1 MQKKQFSVVL
11 ELLKKPKNRTGTTEK
26 SLHLPDY
33 FTLCNSYHPNNLNM
47 KKFLLILSVPL
58 LMAARLAAQV
68 VDSTDLNLNDVP
80 TVILMD
86 SDFEESSTSVND
98 ASTLLNSSRDVF
110 NSIAAYNFGSL
121 RYRVRGNDSKYSDVM
136 INGIL
141 MNDPETGRPV
151 FSNWGGLN
159 DAFRNSVLVEG
170 LGKTDAGFGNLGGL
184 TAYSTRASQY
194 RKQISLSYAFSNRS
208 YNHRAM
214 ASIGTGEM
222 GKGWYLMA
230 HASGRYAGKGYTEGT
245 FYQAYSYFLSVEKR
259 INDKHSIDLTVF
271 GAPSQRGGSA
281 PVVQEAYDLVGSNYY
296 NPNWGYQTVDANG
309 KQIIRNSRVS
319 NYHQPFTQ
327 LTWYWTPNRRTE
339 FNTSFFY
346 FGGPGG
352 QTSLEW
358 GEAPDPRPDY
368 YKNLPS
374 YYLSHAHSTA
384 ELEAQLEAW
393 RNRDPKVTQIDWD
406 GLYNA
411 NRNHLFTVQNANG
424 IAGNAI
430 TGNASKYILAER
442 HYDKMQTGNATYFKH
457 EFKPNL
463 IMTGG
468 FSVSASRTHYYE
480 KVNDLLGGDY
490 YFDINKYAENLESDE
505 CQTNLLT
512 PNHVAKVGDIIGYN
526 YYANR
531 NYGRIWDQINWLVGN
546 FDLYLGFQAEFTQI
560 WREGLWKSGSFADNS
575 YGKDQMHN
583 FFDPSV
589 KAGVTYAIN
598 GRNHIVANMAY
609 ILQAPQFR
617 DIYVS
622 PRTRHTVVEGGLK
635 SERINAFDLSYLYR
649 SPIFKFRMT
658 GYYYTY
664 QNLIW
669 NRSFYCENVF
679 QNTQTS
685 ANSYTSE
692 FVNFIMTD
700 INQKSLGVE
709 MGAEYNVSPTVTLQA
724 VAANGIHVYRNNP
737 IFSVYDDN
745 NATAYIQ
752 NSVAYL
758 KDYHVSSGPETVA
771 SLGVKY
777 NSPKY
782 WWVSLNANYMANMY
796 FDVNPYNHTE
806 EGMLHYAQGDIRI
819 EDVLRQTPMKDAFT
833 LDFYGGFSKRYKG
846 YYFLVNVSVNN
857 LLNNK
862 NTILY
867 GYEQLRFNANNPD
880 MFPDKYS
887 YMYGL
892 NYFISL
898 TVRK

>member
-1 MQKKQFSVVL
+1 
-11 ELLKKPKNRTGTTEK
+11 
-26 SLHLPDY
+26 
-33 FTLCNSYHPNNLNM
+33 M
-47 KKFLLILSVPL
+47 KKFLFLTVAVL
-58 LMAARLAAQV
+58 LVGRMTAQII
-68 VDSTDLNLNDVP
+68 DTTDLNQQDVP
-80 TVILMD
+80 TVILLD
-86 SDFEESSTSVND
+86 SDFDDNSTSVND

-170 LGKTDAGFGNLGGL
+170 LGKTGAGFGNLGGL
-184 TAYSTRASQY
+184 TAYSTRASEY

-214 ASIGTGEM
+214 ASIGTGEI

-230 HASGRYAGKGYTEGT
+230 AASGRYSGIHSNGNYDSNWKNNLYSTVTGYTEGS
-245 FYQAYSYFLSVEKR
+245 FYQAYSYFLSVEKKF
-259 INDKHSIDLTVF
+259 NDKHSLDLTVF

-281 PVVQEAYDLVGSNYY
+281 PVVQEAFDLVGSNYY
-296 NPNWGYQTVDANG
+296 NPNWGYQTIDENG
-309 KQIIRNSRVS
+309 TQVVRNSRVS
-319 NYHQPFTQ
+319 TYHQPFAS
-327 LTWYWTPNRRTE
+327 LTWYWTPNKK
-339 FNTSFFY
+339 TSFQTTAYY
-346 FGGPGG
+346 FAGKAG

-374 YYLSHAHSTA
+374 YYMTNAHSTA
-384 ELEAQLEAW
+384 EIEAQFEAW

-406 GLYNA
+406 GLYTA
-411 NRNHLFTVQNANG
+411 NRNHLFTVENANG
-424 IAGNAI
+424 QEGNTI

-442 HYDKMQTGNATYFKH
+442 HYDKLQMGNATYFKH

-468 FSVSASRTHYYE
+468 FNVSSSRTHYYE
-480 KVNDLLGGDY
+480 SVNDLLGGDY
-490 YFDINKYAENLESDE
+490 YFDINKYAENLENGAEE
-505 CQTNLLT
+505 CQTDLNN
-512 PNHVAKVGDIIGYN
+512 PNHVAKVGDIISYN
-526 YYANR
+526 YYAHR
-531 NYGRIWDQINWLVGN
+531 NYGRIWDQLDWLIGN
-546 FDLYLGFQAEFTQI
+546 FDLYLGAQLSFTQI
-560 WREGLWKSGSFADNS
+560 WREGLWKSGSFVDNS
-575 YGKDQMHN
+575 LGNDQMHN
-583 FFDPSV
+583 FLDPSV

-598 GRNHIVANMAY
+598 GRNHIVLNMAY
-609 ILQAPQFR
+609 MMQAPQFR

-622 PRTRHTVVEGGLK
+622 PRTRNTVVEGDLK
-635 SERINAFDLSYLYR
+635 SERINAIDLSYLYR
-649 SPIFKFRMT
+649 SPNFKFRLT

-664 QNLIW
+664 RNLIW
-669 NRSFYCENVF
+669 NRSFYCENVY
-679 QNTQTS
+679 QNTTTS

-692 FVNFIMTD
+692 FINFIMTN

-709 MGAEYNVSPTVTLQA
+709 MGAEWNVTPTITLQA
-724 VAANGIHVYRNNP
+724 AAANGIHVYNNNP
-737 IFSVYDDN
+737 FFSVYDDN

-771 SLGVKY
+771 SLGIKY

-782 WWVSLNANYMANMY
+782 WWVSLNGNYLANMY

-819 EDVLRQTPMKDAFT
+819 EDVLTQTPMKPAFT

-846 YYFLVNVSVNN
+846 YYFLFNLSINN

-880 MFPDKYS
+880 MFPEKYS

>member
-1 MQKKQFSVVL
+1 MVS
-11 ELLKKPKNRTGTTEK
+11 
-26 SLHLPDY
+26 
-33 FTLCNSYHPNNLNM
+33 
-47 KKFLLILSVPL
+47 
-58 LMAARLAAQV
+58 RLAAQV
-68 VDSTDLNLNDVP
+68 IDSTDLNQNDLP

-110 NSIAAYNFGSL
+110 NSLAAYNFGSL

-159 DAFRNSVLVEG
+159 DAFRNSILVEG

-222 GKGWYLMA
+222 GNGWYLMA
-230 HASGRYAGKGYTEGT
+230 AASGRYAGKGYTEGT
-245 FYQAYSYFLSVEKR
+245 FYQAYSYFLSVEKK

-281 PVVQEAYDLVGSNYY
+281 PVVQEVYDLVGSNYY
-296 NPNWGYQTVDANG
+296 NPNWGYQTVDASG
-309 KQIIRNSRVS
+309 KQVIRNSRTS
-319 NYHQPFTQ
+319 TYHQPFAQ
-327 LTWYWTPNRRTE
+327 LTWYWTPNKNTE
-339 FNTSFFY
+339 FNTSFFF

-358 GEAPDPRPDY
+358 GEAADPRPDY

-374 YYLSHAHSTA
+374 YYMTNAHSTA
-384 ELEAQLEAW
+384 EIEAQIEAW

-406 GLYNA
+406 ALYNA
-411 NRNHLFTVQNANG
+411 NRNHLFTVYNANG
-424 IAGNAI
+424 QEGNTI

-480 KVNDLLGGDY
+480 KVDDLLGGDY
-490 YFDINKYAENLESDE
+490 YFDINKYAESLESDE
-505 CQTNLLT
+505 CQTNLFN

-531 NYGRIWDQINWLVGN
+531 NYGRIWDQIDWLVGN
-546 FDLYLGFQAEFTQI
+546 FDLYLGIQAEFTQI
-560 WREGLWKSGSFADNS
+560 WREGLWKSGSFAENS
-575 YGKDQMHN
+575 YGKDEMHN

-609 ILQAPQFR
+609 MFQAPQFR

-622 PRTRHTVVEGGLK
+622 PRTRQTVVGSNPK

-649 SPIFKFRMT
+649 SPEFKLRLT

-679 QNTQTS
+679 QNTTTS

-692 FVNFIMTD
+692 FINFIMTD

-709 MGAEYNVSPTVTLQA
+709 MGAEWNVTPTVTLQA
-724 VAANGIHVYRNNP
+724 AAANGIHTYRNNP

-745 NATAYIQ
+745 NTMAYIE
-752 NSVAYL
+752 NSIAYL
-758 KDYHVSSGPETVA
+758 KDYHVSTGPETVA
-771 SLGVKY
+771 SLGIKY

-782 WWVSLNANYMANMY
+782 WWVSLNANYLANMY

-819 EDVLRQTPMKDAFT
+819 EDVLTQTPMKPAFT

-887 YMYGL
+887 YMYGI
-892 NYFISL
+892 NYYISL

>member
-1 MQKKQFSVVL
+1 
-11 ELLKKPKNRTGTTEK
+11 
-26 SLHLPDY
+26 
-33 FTLCNSYHPNNLNM
+33 M
-47 KKFLLILSVPL
+47 KKFLLLLAVPV
-58 LMAARLAAQV
+58 LMVSRLAAQV
-68 VDSTDLNLNDVP
+68 IDSTDLNQNDVP
-80 TVILMD
+80 TVILLD
-86 SDFEESSTSVND
+86 SDFDESSTSVND

-110 NSIAAYNFGSL
+110 NSIAAYNLGSL
-121 RYRVRGNDSKYSDVM
+121 RYRVRGNDSKYNEVM
-136 INGIL
+136 INGIS

-170 LGKTDAGFGNLGGL
+170 FGKTGAGFGNLGGL
-184 TAYSTRASQY
+184 TAYSTRASEY
-194 RKQISLSYAFSNRS
+194 RKQVSVSYAFSNRS

-214 ASIGTGEM
+214 ASIGTGEI

-230 HASGRYAGKGYTEGT
+230 AASGRYAGKGYTEGT
-245 FYQAYSYFLSVEKR
+245 FYQAYSYFLSVEKK
-259 INDKHSIDLTVF
+259 INDKHSLDLTVF

-281 PVVQEAYDLVGSNYY
+281 PVVQEAYDLVGSNFY

-309 KQIIRNSRVS
+309 KQVIRNSRVS
-319 NYHQPFTQ
+319 TYHQPFAN
-327 LTWYWTPNRRTE
+327 LTWNWTPNKKTN
-339 FNTSFFY
+339 FVTSVYY
-346 FGGPGG
+346 FAGRGG

-368 YKNLPS
+368 YRNLPS
-374 YYLSHAHSTA
+374 YYMTNAHSTA
-384 ELEAQLEAW
+384 EIEAQFAAW
-393 RNRDPKVTQIDWD
+393 RDRDPKVTQIDWD

-424 IAGNAI
+424 TEGNTI

-442 HYDKMQTGNATYFKH
+442 RYDKHQTGGATYFKH
-457 EFKPNL
+457 EFQPNL

-468 FSVSASRTHYYE
+468 LALSVSRTHYYE
-480 KVNDLLGGDY
+480 CVDDLLGGDY
-490 YFDINKYAENLESDE
+490 YYDINKYAENLESDE
-505 CQTNLLT
+505 CQTNMLN

-531 NYGRIWDQINWLVGN
+531 NYGRVWDQIDWLVGN
-546 FDLYLGFQAEFTQI
+546 FDIYLGLQAEFTQI
-560 WREGLWKSGSFADNS
+560 WREGLWQSGAFADNS
-575 YGKDQMHN
+575 YGKDEMHN
-583 FFDPSV
+583 FFDPSI

-598 GRNHIVANMAY
+598 GRNHIVANMSY
-609 ILQAPQFR
+609 MFQAPQFR

-622 PRTRHTVVEGGLK
+622 PRTRSTVVEGDLK

-649 SPIFKFRMT
+649 SPEFKMRLT

-679 QNTQTS
+679 QNTTTS

-709 MGAEYNVSPTVTLQA
+709 FGAEYNVSSTVTLQA
-724 VAANGIHVYRNNP
+724 AAANGIHVYRNNP

-745 NATAYIQ
+745 NAHAYIQ

-771 SLGVKY
+771 SLGIKY

-782 WWVSLNANYMANMY
+782 WWVSLNANYLANMY

-819 EDVLRQTPMKDAFT
+819 EDVLTQTPMKPAFT

-862 NTILY
+862 STILY

-887 YMYGL
+887 YMYGI

>member
-1 MQKKQFSVVL
+1 MMVS
-11 ELLKKPKNRTGTTEK
+11 
-26 SLHLPDY
+26 
-33 FTLCNSYHPNNLNM
+33 
-47 KKFLLILSVPL
+47 
-58 LMAARLAAQV
+58 RLAAQV
-68 VDSTDLNLNDVP
+68 IDSTDLNQNDLP

-121 RYRVRGNDSKYSDVM
+121 RYRVRGNDSKYSEVM
-136 INGIL
+136 INGIS

-170 LGKTDAGFGNLGGL
+170 LGKTDAGFGGLGGL

-194 RKQISLSYAFSNRS
+194 RKQISLSYALSNRS

-222 GKGWYLMA
+222 GKGWYMMA
-230 HASGRYAGKGYTEGT
+230 AASGRYAGKGYTEGT
-245 FYQAYSYFLSVEKR
+245 FYQAYSYFLSLEKK
-259 INDKHSIDLTVF
+259 INDKHSLDLTVF

-281 PVVQEAYDLVGSNYY
+281 PVVQEAYDLVGSNFY
-296 NPNWGYQTVDANG
+296 NPNWGYQTIDANG
-309 KQIIRNSRVS
+309 TQVMRNSRVS
-319 NYHQPFTQ
+319 TYHQPFAN
-327 LTWYWTPNRRTE
+327 LTWYWTPNKKTN
-339 FNTSFFY
+339 FQTSVYY
-346 FGGPGG
+346 FAGPGG
-352 QTSLEW
+352 QTCLEW

-374 YYLSHAHSTA
+374 YYMTNAHSTA
-384 ELEAQLEAW
+384 EIEAQFEAW
-393 RNRDPKVTQIDWD
+393 QNRDPKVTQIDWD

-424 IAGNAI
+424 QEGNTI
-430 TGNASKYILAER
+430 TGKFSKYILAER
-442 HYDKMQTGNATYFKH
+442 HYDKHQMGSATYFKH
-457 EFKPNL
+457 EFQPNL

-468 FSVSASRTHYYE
+468 LALNASRTHYYE
-480 KVNDLLGGDY
+480 RVNDLLGGDY
-490 YFDINKYAENLESDE
+490 YYDINKYAENLETDE
-505 CQTNLLT
+505 CQTNLLN
-512 PNHVAKVGDIIGYN
+512 PNHVAKVGDIISYN

-531 NYGRIWDQINWLVGN
+531 NYGRIWDQIDWLVGN
-546 FDLYLGFQAEFTQI
+546 FDLYLGLQAEFTQI
-560 WREGLWKSGSFADNS
+560 WREGLWKSGAFADNS

-598 GRNHIVANMAY
+598 GRNHIVANMGY
-609 ILQAPQFR
+609 MLQAPQFR

-622 PRTRHTVVEGGLK
+622 PRTRHTVVEGDLK

-649 SPIFKFRMT
+649 SPEFKIRLT

-679 QNTQTS
+679 QNTSTS

-692 FVNFIMTD
+692 FINFIMTD
-700 INQKSLGVE
+700 INQRSVGAE

-745 NATAYIQ
+745 NAHAYIL

-771 SLGVKY
+771 SLGIKY

-862 NTILY
+862 STILY

>member
-1 MQKKQFSVVL
+1 M
-11 ELLKKPKNRTGTTEK
+11 LLVGRMTAQTIDTT
-26 SLHLPDY
+26 
-33 FTLCNSYHPNNLNM
+33 NLD
-47 KKFLLILSVPL
+47 
-58 LMAARLAAQV
+58 QH
-68 VDSTDLNLNDVP
+68 DVP

-86 SDFEESSTSVND
+86 SDFDESSTSVND

-121 RYRVRGNDSKYSDVM
+121 RYRVRGNDSKYSEVM
-136 INGIL
+136 INGIS

-170 LGKTDAGFGNLGGL
+170 LGRTGAGFGGLGGL

-194 RKQISLSYAFSNRS
+194 RKQISLSYALSNRS

-214 ASIGTGEM
+214 ASIGTGEI

-230 HASGRYAGKGYTEGT
+230 AASGRYAGEGYTEGT
-245 FYQAYSYFLSVEKR
+245 YYQAYSYFLSVEKK
-259 INDKHSIDLTVF
+259 INDKHSIDFTIF
-271 GAPSQRGGSA
+271 GAPSQRGGSS
-281 PVVQEAYDLVGSNYY
+281 PVVQETYDLVGSNFY
-296 NPNWGYQTVDANG
+296 NPNWGYQTIDENG
-309 KQIIRNSRVS
+309 TQVVRNSRVS
-319 NYHQPFTQ
+319 NYHQPFANFA
-327 LTWYWTPNRRTE
+327 WYWTPNKKTTFE
-339 FNTSFFY
+339 TSAYY
-346 FGGPGG
+346 FAGKAS
-352 QTSLEW
+352 QTSLDW
-358 GEAPDPRPDY
+358 GEAKDPRPDY

-374 YYLSHAHSTA
+374 YYMTNAHSTA
-384 ELEAQLEAW
+384 EYEAQLNAW
-393 RNRDPKVTQIDWD
+393 LNHDSKVCQIDWD
-406 GLYNA
+406 ALYNA

-424 IAGNAI
+424 MEGNTI
-430 TGNASKYILAER
+430 TGAASKYILAER
-442 HYDKMQTGNATYFKH
+442 HYDKMQMGDASYFKH
-457 EFKPNL
+457 EFQPNL

-468 FSVSASRTHYYE
+468 FALNISQTHYYE
-480 KVNDLLGGDY
+480 SVNDLLGGDFY
-490 YFDINKYAENLESDE
+490 YDINKYAENLENDE
-505 CQTNLLT
+505 CQTDLNN
-512 PNHVAKVGDIIGYN
+512 PNHVAKVGDIISYN

-531 NYGRIWDQINWLVGN
+531 NYGRVWDQIDWIVNN
-546 FDLYLGFQAEFTQI
+546 FDLYLGLQAEFTQI
-560 WREGLWKSGSFADNS
+560 WREGLWKSGTFADNS
-575 YGKDQMHN
+575 YGKDEKHN

-598 GRNHIVANMAY
+598 GRNHLVANMAY
-609 ILQAPQFR
+609 MFQAPQFR

-622 PRTRHTVVEGGLK
+622 PRTRNTIVEGDLK

-649 SPIFKFRMT
+649 SPIFKFRLT

-679 QNTQTS
+679 LNTTTS
-685 ANSYTSE
+685 ANSYTSQ

-709 MGAEYNVSPTVTLQA
+709 LGAEYKVTPTITLQA
-724 VAANGIHVYRNNP
+724 AAANGIHVYDNNP

-771 SLGVKY
+771 SLGIKY
-777 NSPKY
+777 NDPKN
-782 WWVSLNANYMANMY
+782 WWVSLNGNYLANMY

-819 EDVLRQTPMKDAFT
+819 EDVLRQTPMESAFT
-833 LDFYGGFSKRYKG
+833 LDFYGGFSRRYKG
-846 YYFLVNVSVNN
+846 YYFLVNVSINN

-862 NTILY
+862 STILY

-887 YMYGL
+887 YMYGI

>member
-1 MQKKQFSVVL
+1 
-11 ELLKKPKNRTGTTEK
+11 
-26 SLHLPDY
+26 
-33 FTLCNSYHPNNLNM
+33 M
-47 KKFLLILSVPL
+47 KKFLFLIVVPL
-58 LMAARLAAQV
+58 LMVSRLAAQV
-68 VDSTDLNLNDVP
+68 IDSTDMNPNDLP

-214 ASIGTGEM
+214 ASIGTGEI

-245 FYQAYSYFLSVEKR
+245 FYQAYSYFLSVEKK

-281 PVVQEAYDLVGSNYY
+281 PVVQEVYDLVGSNFY
-296 NPNWGYQTVDANG
+296 NPNWGYQTVDASG
-309 KQIIRNSRVS
+309 KQVIRNSRTS
-319 NYHQPFTQ
+319 SYHQPFAQ
-327 LTWYWTPNRRTE
+327 LSWCWTPNKRTE

-358 GEAPDPRPDY
+358 GEAADPRPDY

-374 YYLSHAHSTA
+374 YYMTNAHSTA
-384 ELEAQLEAW
+384 EIEAQIEAW

-406 GLYNA
+406 ALYNA
-411 NRNHLFTVQNANG
+411 NRNHLFTVYNANG
-424 IAGNAI
+424 QEGNTI

-490 YFDINKYAENLESDE
+490 YFDINKYAESLESDE
-505 CQTNLLT
+505 CQTNLFN

-531 NYGRIWDQINWLVGN
+531 NYGRIWDQIDWLVGN
-546 FDLYLGFQAEFTQI
+546 FDLYLGLQAEFTQI
-560 WREGLWKSGSFADNS
+560 WREGLWKSGSFAENS

-583 FFDPSV
+583 FFDPSA

-598 GRNHIVANMAY
+598 GRNHIVANMAF
-609 ILQAPQFR
+609 ITQAPQFR

-622 PRTRHTVVEGGLK
+622 PRTRQTVVEGDLK
-635 SERINAFDLSYLYR
+635 SERIFAADVSYLFR
-649 SPIFKFRMT
+649 SPEFKFRLT
-658 GYYYTY
+658 GYHYLYT
-664 QNLIW
+664 NLIW

-679 QNTQTS
+679 QNTTTS

-692 FVNFIMTD
+692 FINFIMTD

-709 MGAEYNVSPTVTLQA
+709 MGAEWNVTPTVTLQA
-724 VAANGIHVYRNNP
+724 AAANGIHTYRNNP
-737 IFSVYDDN
+737 IFSVFDDN

-819 EDVLRQTPMKDAFT
+819 EDVLKQTPMKDAFT

>member
-1 MQKKQFSVVL
+1 
-11 ELLKKPKNRTGTTEK
+11 
-26 SLHLPDY
+26 
-33 FTLCNSYHPNNLNM
+33 M
-47 KKFLLILSVPL
+47 KRFLLLLTVPL
-58 LMAARLAAQV
+58 LMVSRLAAQV
-68 VDSTDLNLNDVP
+68 IDSTDLNQNDLP

-110 NSIAAYNFGSL
+110 NSLAAYNFGSL

-159 DAFRNSVLVEG
+159 DAFRNSILVEG

-222 GKGWYLMA
+222 GNGWYLMA
-230 HASGRYAGKGYTEGT
+230 AASGRYAGKGYTEGT
-245 FYQAYSYFLSVEKR
+245 FYQAYSYFLSVEKK

-281 PVVQEAYDLVGSNYY
+281 PVVQEVYDLVGSNYY
-296 NPNWGYQTVDANG
+296 NPNWGYQTVDASG
-309 KQIIRNSRVS
+309 KQVIRNSRTS
-319 NYHQPFTQ
+319 TYHQPFAQ
-327 LTWYWTPNRRTE
+327 LTWYWTPNKRTE
-339 FNTSFFY
+339 FNTSFFF

-358 GEAPDPRPDY
+358 GEAADPRPDY

-374 YYLSHAHSTA
+374 YYMTNAHSTA
-384 ELEAQLEAW
+384 EIEAQIAAW
-393 RNRDPKVTQIDWD
+393 RDRDPKVTQIDWD
-406 GLYNA
+406 ALYNA
-411 NRNHLFTVQNANG
+411 NRNHLFTVYNANG
-424 IAGNAI
+424 QEGNTI

-457 EFKPNL
+457 EFKPNI

-490 YFDINKYAENLESDE
+490 YFDINKYAESLESDE
-505 CQTNLLT
+505 CQTNLFN
-512 PNHVAKVGDIIGYN
+512 PNHVAKVGDIIGYS

-531 NYGRIWDQINWLVGN
+531 NYGRIWDQIDWLVGN
-546 FDLYLGFQAEFTQI
+546 FDLYLGLQAEFTQI
-560 WREGLWKSGSFADNS
+560 WREGLWKSGSFAENS
-575 YGKDQMHN
+575 YGKDKMHN

-609 ILQAPQFR
+609 MFQAPQFR

-622 PRTRHTVVEGGLK
+622 PRTRQTVVGSDPK

-649 SPIFKFRMT
+649 SPEFKLRLT

-679 QNTQTS
+679 QNTTTS

-692 FVNFIMTD
+692 FINFIMTD

-709 MGAEYNVSPTVTLQA
+709 MGAEWNVTPTVTVQA
-724 VAANGIHVYRNNP
+724 ATANGIHTYRNNP

-745 NATAYIQ
+745 NTMAYIE
-752 NSVAYL
+752 NSIAYL

-771 SLGVKY
+771 SLGIKY

-819 EDVLRQTPMKDAFT
+819 DDVLRQTPMKPAFT
-833 LDFYGGFSKRYKG
+833 LDFYGGFSRRYKG

-857 LLNNK
+857 VLNNK

-887 YMYGL
+887 YMYGI
-892 NYFISL
+892 NYYISL

>member
-1 MQKKQFSVVL
+1 
-11 ELLKKPKNRTGTTEK
+11 
-26 SLHLPDY
+26 
-33 FTLCNSYHPNNLNM
+33 M
-47 KKFLLILSVPL
+47 KKFLLFLVATV
-58 LMAARLAAQV
+58 LMTGTYAQV
-68 VDSTDLNLNDVP
+68 VDTTDLNQNDVP
-80 TVILMD
+80 TVILLD
-86 SDFEESSTSVND
+86 SDFDESSTSVND

-121 RYRVRGNDSKYSDVM
+121 RYRVRGNDSKYSEVM
-136 INGIL
+136 INGIS

-170 LGKTDAGFGNLGGL
+170 LGRTGAGFGGLGGL

-194 RKQISLSYAFSNRS
+194 RKQISVSYAFSNRS
-208 YNHRAM
+208 YNHRTM
-214 ASIGTGEM
+214 ASIGTGEI

-245 FYQAYSYFLSVEKR
+245 FYRAYSYFLSVEKK

-271 GAPSQRGGSA
+271 GAPSQRGGSS

-296 NPNWGYQTVDANG
+296 NSSWGYQTIGTNG
-309 KQIIRNSRVS
+309 LQVIRNSRVS
-319 NYHQPFTQ
+319 TYHQPFAN
-327 LTWYWTPNRRTE
+327 LAWYWTPNKKTE
-339 FNTSFFY
+339 FNTSVYY
-346 FGGPGG
+346 FAGKAG

-358 GEAPDPRPDY
+358 GEAADPRPDY

-374 YYLSHAHSTA
+374 YYQTNAHSTA
-384 ELEAQLEAW
+384 EIEAQFEAW
-393 RNRDPKVTQIDWD
+393 RNRDPQVTQIDWD
-406 GLYNA
+406 RLYNA

-424 IAGNAI
+424 QEGNTI
-430 TGNASKYILAER
+430 TGKFSKYILAER
-442 HYDKMQTGNATYFKH
+442 HYDKMQTGGSTYFKH
-457 EFKPNL
+457 EFQPNL
-463 IMTGG
+463 ILMGG
-468 FSVSASRTHYYE
+468 MAVNVSRTHYYE
-480 KVNDLLGGDY
+480 CVNDLLGGDY
-490 YFDINKYAENLESDE
+490 YYDINKYAENLENDA
-505 CQTNLLT
+505 CQTNLLNT
-512 PNHVAKVGDIIGYN
+512 NHVAQVGDIINYN

-531 NYGRIWDQINWLVGN
+531 TYGRVWNQIDWLVGN
-546 FDLYLGFQAEFTQI
+546 FDLYLGLQAEFTQI
-560 WREGLWKSGSFADNS
+560 WRTGLFKNGEFADNS
-575 YGKDQMHN
+575 YGNDVMHN

-609 ILQAPQFR
+609 MLQAPQFR
-617 DIYVS
+617 DIYIS
-622 PRTRHTVVEGGLK
+622 PRTRHTVVEGDLK

-649 SPIFKFRMT
+649 SPEFKFRLT

-669 NRSFYCENVF
+669 NRSFYCENVY
-679 QNTQTS
+679 QNTTTS

-692 FVNFIMTD
+692 FINFVMTG
-700 INQKSLGVE
+700 INQRSLGVE
-709 MGAEYNVSPTVTLQA
+709 MGAEWNVTPTVTLQA
-724 VAANGIHVYRNNP
+724 AAANGIHTYTNNP
-737 IFSVYDDN
+737 LFSVYDDN
-745 NATAYIQ
+745 TDNSYIDGHT
-752 NSVAYL
+752 AYL
-758 KDYHVSSGPETVA
+758 KHYHVSAGPETVA
-771 SLGVKY
+771 SLGIKY

-782 WWVSLNANYMANMY
+782 WWVSLNGNYMANMY
-796 FDVNPYNHTE
+796 FDVNPYNHTKH
-806 EGMLHYAQGDIRI
+806 GMIHYAQGDIRI
-819 EDVLRQTPMKDAFT
+819 EDVLSQDPLKPAFT

-846 YYFLVNVSVNN
+846 YYFLMNVSVNN

-862 NTILY
+862 SAVLY

>member
-1 MQKKQFSVVL
+1 
-11 ELLKKPKNRTGTTEK
+11 
-26 SLHLPDY
+26 
-33 FTLCNSYHPNNLNM
+33 M
-47 KKFLLILSVPL
+47 KKILLFLFATMLVTG
-58 LMAARLAAQV
+58 AYAQV
-68 VDSTDLNLNDVP
+68 IDTADLNNNELP

-110 NSIAAYNFGSL
+110 NSIAAYNFGAL

-159 DAFRNSVLVEG
+159 DAFRNSFIVEG
-170 LGKTDAGFGNLGGL
+170 LGKTSAGFGNLGGL
-184 TAYSTRASQY
+184 TAFSTRASEY
-194 RKQISLSYAFSNRS
+194 RKQISASYAFSNRS

-214 ASIGTGEM
+214 ASIGTGEI
-222 GKGWYLMA
+222 GKGWYLMVA
-230 HASGRYAGKGYTEGT
+230 ASGRYSGIHANGNYDSNWKNNLYSTVTGYTEGS
-245 FYQAYSYFLSVEKR
+245 FYQAYSYFLSVEKKF
-259 INDKHSIDLTVF
+259 NDKHSLDLTVF

-296 NPNWGYQTVDANG
+296 NPNWGYQTIDANG
-309 KQIIRNSRVS
+309 TQVVRNSRVS
-319 NYHQPFTQ
+319 TSHQPFAS
-327 LTWYWTPNRRTE
+327 LTWYWTPSRKTT
-339 FNTSFFY
+339 FQTSAYFFA
-346 FGGPGG
+346 GKAG

-374 YYLSHAHSTA
+374 YYMTNAHSTA
-384 ELEAQLEAW
+384 EIEAQFEAW

-406 GLYNA
+406 GLYMA
-411 NRNHLFTVQNANG
+411 NRNHLFSVQNANNG
-424 IAGNAI
+424 EDGTV
-430 TGNASKYILAER
+430 TGRFSKYILAER
-442 HYDKMQTGNATYFKH
+442 HYDKMQTGGASSFKH

-468 FSVSASRTHYYE
+468 LAVNVSRTHYYE
-480 KVNDLLGGDY
+480 CVNDLLGGDY
-490 YFDINKYAENLESDE
+490 YYDINKYAENLETDD
-505 CQTNLLT
+505 CQTNLLNT
-512 PNHVAKVGDIIGYN
+512 NHVAKVGDIINYN

-531 NYGRIWDQINWLVGN
+531 NYGRVWDQIDWLVGN
-546 FDLYLGFQAEFTQI
+546 FDLYLGMQLSFTQI
-560 WREGLWKSGSFADNS
+560 WRTGLFQNGEFADRS
-575 YGKDQMHN
+575 YGDDEKHN
-583 FFDPSV
+583 FLDPGV
-589 KAGVTYAIN
+589 KAGVSYAIN
-598 GRNHIVANMAY
+598 GRNHIVVNWAY
-609 ILQAPQFR
+609 MLQSPQFR

-622 PRTRHTVVEGGLK
+622 PRTRHTVVEGDLK
-635 SERINAFDLSYLYR
+635 SERINAVDLSYMYR
-649 SPIFKFRMT
+649 SPEFKFRLT
-658 GYYYTY
+658 GYYNTY
-664 QNLIW
+664 NNIIW
-669 NRSFYCENVF
+669 NRSFYCENVY
-679 QNTQTS
+679 QNTTTS

-692 FVNFIMTD
+692 FINFIMTGTK
-700 INQKSLGVE
+700 QRCVGLE

-724 VAANGIHVYRNNP
+724 AAANGIHVYANNP
-737 IFSVYDDN
+737 LFSVYDDN
-745 NATAYIQ
+745 NDIAYIDGHT
-752 NSVAYL
+752 AYL
-758 KDYHVSSGPETVA
+758 KNYHVSSGPETVA
-771 SLGVKY
+771 SLGIKY

-782 WWVSLNANYMANMY
+782 WWVSLNGNYMANMY
-796 FDVNPYNHTE
+796 FDVNPYNHTKH
-806 EGMLHYAQGDIRI
+806 GMDHYAVGDIRI
-819 EDVLRQTPMKDAFT
+819 EDVLSQNPLKPAFT

-862 NTILY
+862 SAILY

>member
-1 MQKKQFSVVL
+1 
-11 ELLKKPKNRTGTTEK
+11 
-26 SLHLPDY
+26 
-33 FTLCNSYHPNNLNM
+33 M
-47 KKFLLILSVPL
+47 KKFLF
-58 LMAARLAAQV
+58 LMAVPVLMVSRLAAQTIDTV
-68 VDSTDLNLNDVP
+68 NLDQHDVP

-86 SDFEESSTSVND
+86 SDFDESSTSVND

-121 RYRVRGNDSKYSDVM
+121 RYRVRGNDSKYSEVM
-136 INGIL
+136 INGIS

-159 DAFRNSVLVEG
+159 DAFRNSTLVEG
-170 LGKTDAGFGNLGGL
+170 LGKTDTGFGGLGGL

-208 YNHRAM
+208 YHHRAM
-214 ASIGTGEM
+214 ASIGTGEI
-222 GKGWYLMA
+222 GKGWYIMA
-230 HASGRYAGKGYTEGT
+230 NASWRYAGIHDYGHYDSRGMNNLYSTVTGYSEGT
-245 FYQAYSYFLSVEKR
+245 FYQAYSYFLSVEKK
-259 INDKHSIDLTVF
+259 INEKHSLDLTVF
-271 GAPSQRGGSA
+271 GAPSQRGGSS
-281 PVVQEAYDLVGSNYY
+281 PVVQEAYDWVSTNYY
-296 NPNWGYQTVDANG
+296 NPNWGYQTVDENG
-309 KQIIRNSRVS
+309 KQVIRNSRVS
-319 NYHQPFTQ
+319 SYHQPFIN
-327 LTWYWTPNRRTE
+327 LSWNWTPNKQTT
-339 FNTSFFY
+339 FLTSAYAFF
-346 FGGPGG
+346 GPGS
-352 QTSLEW
+352 QTTLEW
-358 GEAPDPRPDY
+358 GEAADPRPDY
-368 YKNLPS
+368 YRNLPS
-374 YYLSHAHSTA
+374 YYLTNSHNTYDY
-384 ELEAQLEAW
+384 ENQVLAW
-393 RNRDPKVTQIDWD
+393 GMRDPKVTQIDWD
-406 GLYNA
+406 KLYNA
-411 NRNHLFTVQNANG
+411 NRDHLFTVYNANG
-424 IAGNAI
+424 QEGNTI

-442 HYDKMQTGNATYFKH
+442 HYDKMQFGGSTYFKH

-468 FSVSASRTHYYE
+468 LAVNASRTHYYE
-480 KVNDLLGGDY
+480 CINDLLGGDY
-490 YFDINKYAENLESDE
+490 YYDINKYAENMENEE
-505 CQTNLLT
+505 CQTNLFN
-512 PNHVAKVGDIIGYN
+512 PNHVAGVGDIINYN

-531 NYGRIWDQINWLVGN
+531 NYGRIWDQIDWIVGN
-546 FDLYLGFQAEFTQI
+546 FDLYLGVQGEFTQI
-560 WREGLWKSGSFADNS
+560 WREGLWKNGSFADNS
-575 YGKDQMHN
+575 YGKDEMHN

-609 ILQAPQFR
+609 MTQAPQFR
-617 DIYVS
+617 DIYIS
-622 PRTRHTVVEGGLK
+622 PRTRHTVVEGDLK

-649 SPIFKFRMT
+649 SPVFKLRVT

-679 QNTQTS
+679 QNTATS
-685 ANSYTSE
+685 ENSYTSE
-692 FVNFIMTD
+692 YINFIMTD
-700 INQKSLGVE
+700 INQRSLGME
-709 MGAEYNVSPTVTLQA
+709 LGAEWKITPTITMQA
-724 VAANGIHVYRNNP
+724 AAANGIHVYRNNP

-745 NATAYIQ
+745 NTTAYIQ
-752 NSVAYL
+752 NSTAYL

-771 SLGVKY
+771 SLGIKY

-782 WWVSLNANYMANMY
+782 WWVSLNANYLANMY

-819 EDVLRQTPMKDAFT
+819 DQVLEQTPMKPAFT

-862 NTILY
+862 STILY
-867 GYEQLRFNANNPD
+867 GYEQLRFDANNPD

>member
-1 MQKKQFSVVL
+1 
-11 ELLKKPKNRTGTTEK
+11 
-26 SLHLPDY
+26 
-33 FTLCNSYHPNNLNM
+33 M
-47 KKFLLILSVPL
+47 KKFLL
-58 LMAARLAAQV
+58 LMVATMMMAGLQAQV
-68 VDSTDLNLNDVP
+68 IDSTDLNQNDLP

-121 RYRVRGNDSKYSDVM
+121 RYRVRGNDSKYSEVM
-136 INGIL
+136 INGIS

-159 DAFRNSVLVEG
+159 DAFRNSILVEG

-194 RKQISLSYAFSNRS
+194 RKQISVSYAFSNRS

-222 GKGWYLMA
+222 GNGWYLMA
-230 HASGRYAGKGYTEGT
+230 AASGRYAGKGYTEGT
-245 FYQAYSYFLSVEKR
+245 FYQAYSYFLSLEKK
-259 INDKHSIDLTVF
+259 INDKHSLDFTVF
-271 GAPSQRGGSA
+271 GAPSERGGSS
-281 PVVQEAYDLVGSNYY
+281 PVVQEIYDQVGTNFY
-296 NPNWGYQTVDANG
+296 NPSWGYQTVDASG
-309 KQIIRNSRVS
+309 KQVIRNSRVS
-319 NYHQPFTQ
+319 NYHQPFAN
-327 LTWYWTPNRRTE
+327 LTWYWTPSRKTN
-339 FNTSFFY
+339 FQTSVYY
-346 FGGPGG
+346 FAGKAG

-358 GEAPDPRPDY
+358 GEDRDPRPDY
-368 YKNLPS
+368 YRNLPS
-374 YYLSHAHSTA
+374 YFLTNAHSTA
-384 ELEAQLEAW
+384 EINAQFQAW
-393 RNRDPKVTQIDWD
+393 ESRDPKITQIDWD
-406 GLYNA
+406 RLYNA
-411 NRNHLFTVQNANG
+411 NYNHLFTVHNANG
-424 IAGNAI
+424 QEGVNV
-430 TGNASKYILAER
+430 TGKGSKYILAER
-442 HYDKMQTGNATYFKH
+442 HYDKMQTGSATYFKH
-457 EFKPNL
+457 EFQPNL

-468 FSVSASRTHYYE
+468 LALNVSRTHYYE
-480 KVNDLLGGDY
+480 CVNDLLGGDFY
-490 YFDINKYAENLESDE
+490 YDINKYAEDLESDE
-505 CQTNLLT
+505 CQTDLNN
-512 PNHVAKVGDIIGYN
+512 PNHVAKVGDIISYN
-526 YYANR
+526 YFANR
-531 NYGRIWDQINWLVGN
+531 NYGRVWDQIDWLVGN
-546 FDLYLGFQAEFTQI
+546 FDLYFGLQAEFTQI
-560 WREGLWKSGSFADNS
+560 WREGLWKSGAFADNS
-575 YGKDQMHN
+575 YGKDKKHN

-598 GRNHIVANMAY
+598 GRNHIVVNMAY
-609 ILQAPQFR
+609 MLQAPQFR

-622 PRTRHTVVEGGLK
+622 PRTRHTVVEGKLK
-635 SERINAFDLSYLYR
+635 SERVNAFDLSYLYR
-649 SPIFKFRMT
+649 SPEFKFRLT
-658 GYYYTY
+658 GYYNTY

-669 NRSFYCENVF
+669 NRSFYCENVYL
-679 QNTQTS
+679 NTSSS
-685 ANSYTSE
+685 ANSYKSE

-700 INQKSLGVE
+700 INQRSLGVE
-709 MGAEYNVSPTVTLQA
+709 LGAEYNISPTVTLQA
-724 VAANGIHVYRNNP
+724 VAANGIHVYNNNP

-745 NATAYIQ
+745 NAIAYIE
-752 NSVAYL
+752 NSIAYL

-771 SLGVKY
+771 SLGIKY

-819 EDVLRQTPMKDAFT
+819 EKVLNQTPMDPAFT

-862 NTILY
+862 STILY

-880 MFPDKYS
+880 MFPEKYS

>member
-1 MQKKQFSVVL
+1 M
-11 ELLKKPKNRTGTTEK
+11 
-26 SLHLPDY
+26 
-33 FTLCNSYHPNNLNM
+33 
-47 KKFLLILSVPL
+47 
-58 LMAARLAAQV
+58 LMAGAYAQV
-68 VDSTDLNLNDVP
+68 IDSTDLNQNDLP

-110 NSIAAYNFGSL
+110 NSVAAYNFGSM
-121 RYRVRGNDSKYSDVM
+121 RYRVRGNDSKYSEVM
-136 INGIL
+136 INGIS

-170 LGKTDAGFGNLGGL
+170 LGKTDAGFGGLGGL

-194 RKQISLSYAFSNRS
+194 RKQISVSYAFSNRS

-222 GKGWYLMA
+222 GNGWYLMA
-230 HASGRYAGKGYTEGT
+230 AASGRYAGKGYTEGT
-245 FYQAYSYFLSVEKR
+245 FYQAYSYFLSVEKK
-259 INDKHSIDLTVF
+259 INDKHSLDLTVF
-271 GAPSQRGGSA
+271 GAPSQRGGST

-296 NPNWGYQTVDANG
+296 NPAWGYQTIDASG
-309 KQIIRNSRVS
+309 KQVIRNSRVS
-319 NYHQPFTQ
+319 TYHQPFAN
-327 LTWYWTPNRRTE
+327 LTWNWTPNRKTN
-339 FNTSFFY
+339 FVTSVYY
-346 FGGPGG
+346 FAGRGG

-358 GEAPDPRPDY
+358 GEAKDPRPDY
-368 YKNLPS
+368 YRNLPS
-374 YYLSHAHSTA
+374 YYLNNAHST
-384 ELEAQLEAW
+384 LEYETQHDAW
-393 RNRDPKVTQIDWD
+393 LNRDPKVTQIDWD

-411 NRNHLFTVQNANG
+411 NRNHLFTVQNADG
-424 IAGNAI
+424 QEGNTI
-430 TGNASKYILAER
+430 TGSASKYILAER
-442 HYDKMQTGNATYFKH
+442 RYDKRQTGGSTYFKH
-457 EFKPNL
+457 EFQPNL

-468 FSVSASRTHYYE
+468 LALNVSRTHYYE
-480 KVNDLLGGDY
+480 CVDDLLGGDY
-490 YFDINKYAENLESDE
+490 YYDINKYAENLESDE
-505 CQTNLLT
+505 CQTDLNN
-512 PNHVAKVGDIIGYN
+512 PNHVAKVGDIISYN

-531 NYGRIWDQINWLVGN
+531 NCGRIWDQIDWLVGN
-546 FDLYLGFQAEFTQI
+546 FDLYLGLQAEFTQI

-609 ILQAPQFR
+609 MFQAPQFR

-622 PRTRHTVVEGGLK
+622 PRTRNTVVEGDLK

-649 SPIFKFRMT
+649 SPEFKLRLT

-679 QNTQTS
+679 VGESASGTS
-685 ANSYTSE
+685 YKSE

-700 INQKSLGVE
+700 INQKSVGLE
-709 MGAEYNVSPTVTLQA
+709 MGAEYNVTPTITIQA
-724 VAANGIHVYRNNP
+724 AAANGIRLYNNNP
-737 IFSVYDDN
+737 IFSIYDDN
-745 NATAYIQ
+745 NTTAYIQ
-752 NSVAYL
+752 NSTAYL
-758 KDYHVSSGPETVA
+758 KGYHVSTGPETVA

-782 WWVSLNANYMANMY
+782 WWVSLNANYLANMY
-796 FDVNPYNHTE
+796 FDVNPYNHTK
-806 EGMLHYAQGDIRI
+806 EGMSHYAQGDVRI
-819 EDVLRQTPMKDAFT
+819 EKVLTQNPMKDAFT

-862 NTILY
+862 STILY
-867 GYEQLRFNANNPD
+867 GYEQLRFNANDPD

-887 YMYGL
+887 YMYGI

>member
-1 MQKKQFSVVL
+1 
-11 ELLKKPKNRTGTTEK
+11 
-26 SLHLPDY
+26 
-33 FTLCNSYHPNNLNM
+33 M
-47 KKFLLILSVPL
+47 KKFLLLMVATM
-58 LMAARLAAQV
+58 LMAGLQAQV
-68 VDSTDLNLNDVP
+68 IDTTDLNQNDVP
-80 TVILMD
+80 TVILLD
-86 SDFEESSTSVND
+86 SDFDESSTSVND

-110 NSIAAYNFGSL
+110 NSIAAYNFGAL
-121 RYRVRGNDSKYSDVM
+121 RYRVRGNDSKYSEVM
-136 INGIL
+136 INGIS

-170 LGKTDAGFGNLGGL
+170 LGKTGAGFGGLGGL

-194 RKQISLSYAFSNRS
+194 RKQISVSYAISNRS

-222 GKGWYLMA
+222 GNGWYLMA
-230 HASGRYAGKGYTEGT
+230 AASGRYSGGYALGDVAGSSKFVQDLYSTVNGYNEGT
-245 FYQAYSYFLSVEKR
+245 FYRAYSYFLSVEKK
-259 INDKHSIDLTVF
+259 INEKHSIDLTVF
-271 GAPSQRGGSA
+271 GAPSQRGSSA
-281 PVVQEAYDLVGSNYY
+281 PVVQEASDLVGSNYY

-309 KQIIRNSRVS
+309 KQVIRNSRVS
-319 NYHQPFTQ
+319 TYHQPFAQ
-327 LTWYWTPNRRTE
+327 FTWYWTPNKRTE
-339 FNTSFFY
+339 FNTSAYFFS
-346 FGGPGG
+346 GPGS

-358 GEAPDPRPDY
+358 GEAKDPRPDY

-374 YYLSHAHSTA
+374 YYMTNAHSTA
-384 ELEAQLEAW
+384 EIEAQFAAW
-393 RNRDPKVTQIDWD
+393 QNRDPQVTQIDWD

-424 IAGNAI
+424 QEGNTI
-430 TGNASKYILAER
+430 TGKFSKYILAER
-442 HYDKMQTGNATYFKH
+442 HYDKRQMGNATYFKH

-468 FSVSASRTHYYE
+468 FAVNASRTHYYE
-480 KVNDLLGGDY
+480 RVNDLLGGDY
-490 YFDINKYAENLESDE
+490 YYDINKYAENLESDE
-505 CQTNLLT
+505 CQTNLLN

-531 NYGRIWDQINWLVGN
+531 NYGRIWDQIDWLVGN
-546 FDLYLGFQAEFTQI
+546 FDLYLGLQAEFTQI

-609 ILQAPQFR
+609 MFQAPQFR

-622 PRTRHTVVEGGLK
+622 PRTRHTVVEGDLK

-649 SPIFKFRMT
+649 SPEFKFRLT

-679 QNTQTS
+679 LNTSTS

-700 INQKSLGVE
+700 INQKSLGLE
-709 MGAEYNVSPTVTLQA
+709 LGAEWNISPTVTLQA
-724 VAANGIHVYRNNP
+724 AAANGIHVYNNNP

-758 KDYHVSSGPETVA
+758 KDYHVSAGPETVA
-771 SLGVKY
+771 SLGIKY

-782 WWVSLNANYMANMY
+782 WWVSLNANYLANMY

-819 EDVLRQTPMKDAFT
+819 EDVLNQTPMKPAFT

-846 YYFLVNVSVNN
+846 YYFLVNVSINN

-862 NTILY
+862 STILY
-867 GYEQLRFNANNPD
+867 GYEQLRFNANNPE
-880 MFPDKYS
+880 MFPEKYS

>member
-1 MQKKQFSVVL
+1 
-11 ELLKKPKNRTGTTEK
+11 
-26 SLHLPDY
+26 
-33 FTLCNSYHPNNLNM
+33 M
-47 KKFLLILSVPL
+47 KKFLLFLVATV
-58 LMAARLAAQV
+58 LMTGAYAQV
-68 VDSTDLNLNDVP
+68 VDTTDLNQNDVP
-80 TVILMD
+80 TVILLD
-86 SDFEESSTSVND
+86 SDFDESSTSVND

-110 NSIAAYNFGSL
+110 NSIAAYNLGSL
-121 RYRVRGNDSKYSDVM
+121 RYRVRGNDSKYSEVM
-136 INGIL
+136 INGIS

-170 LGKTDAGFGNLGGL
+170 LGKTGAGFGGLGGL

-222 GKGWYLMA
+222 GNGWYLMA
-230 HASGRYAGKGYTEGT
+230 AASGRYAGKGYTEGT
-245 FYQAYSYFLSVEKR
+245 FYQGYSYFLSVEKK

-296 NPNWGYQTVDANG
+296 NPNWGYQTIDANG
-309 KQIIRNSRVS
+309 KQVIRNSRVS
-319 NYHQPFTQ
+319 TYHQPFAQ
-327 LTWYWTPNRRTE
+327 LTWYWTPNKRTE

-358 GEAPDPRPDY
+358 GEAADPRPDY

-374 YYLSHAHSTA
+374 YYMTNAHSTA
-384 ELEAQLEAW
+384 EIEAQFEAW

-406 GLYNA
+406 GLYAA
-411 NRNHLFTVQNANG
+411 NRNHLFTVYNANG
-424 IAGNAI
+424 QEGNTI

-457 EFKPNL
+457 EFAPNL
-463 IMTGG
+463 LMTGG
-468 FSVSASRTHYYE
+468 FAVSASRTHYYE

-490 YFDINKYAENLESDE
+490 YFDINKYAESLESDE
-505 CQTNLLT
+505 CQTNLFN

-531 NYGRIWDQINWLVGN
+531 NYGRIWDQIDWLVGN
-546 FDLYLGFQAEFTQI
+546 FDLYLGIQAEFTQI

-575 YGKDQMHN
+575 YGKDEMHN

-609 ILQAPQFR
+609 MMQAPQFR

-622 PRTRHTVVEGGLK
+622 PRTRQTVVGSDPK

-649 SPIFKFRMT
+649 SPEFKLRLT

-679 QNTQTS
+679 QNTTTS

-692 FVNFIMTD
+692 FINFIMTD

-709 MGAEYNVSPTVTLQA
+709 LGAEWNVTPTVTLQA
-724 VAANGIHVYRNNP
+724 AAANGIHVYRNNP

-745 NATAYIQ
+745 NTMAYIE
-752 NSVAYL
+752 NSIAYL
-758 KDYHVSSGPETVA
+758 KDYHVSSGPESVA

-782 WWVSLNANYMANMY
+782 WWVSLNANYLANMY

-819 EDVLRQTPMKDAFT
+819 EDVLTQTPMKPAFT

-862 NTILY
+862 STILY

-887 YMYGL
+887 YMYGI
-892 NYFISL
+892 NYYISL

>member
-1 MQKKQFSVVL
+1 MVVAV
-11 ELLKKPKNRTGTTEK
+11 LLVGRMT
-26 SLHLPDY
+26 
-33 FTLCNSYHPNNLNM
+33 
-47 KKFLLILSVPL
+47 
-58 LMAARLAAQV
+58 AQV
-68 VDSTDLNLNDVP
+68 IDTTDLNQNDVP
-80 TVILMD
+80 TVILLD
-86 SDFEESSTSVND
+86 SDFDESSTSVND

-121 RYRVRGNDSKYSDVM
+121 RYRVRGNDSKYSEVM
-136 INGIL
+136 INGIS

-170 LGKTDAGFGNLGGL
+170 LGKTDAGFGGLGGL

-194 RKQISLSYAFSNRS
+194 RKQVSVSYALSNRS
-208 YNHRAM
+208 YNHRVM

-230 HASGRYAGKGYTEGT
+230 AASGRYAGKGYTEGT
-245 FYQAYSYFLSVEKR
+245 FYQAYSYFLSVEKK
-259 INDKHSIDLTVF
+259 INDKHSLDLTVF
-271 GAPSQRGGSA
+271 GAPSQRGGST
-281 PVVQEAYDLVGSNYY
+281 PVVQEVYDKVNTNFY
-296 NPNWGYQTVDANG
+296 NPAWGYQTVDASG
-309 KQIIRNSRVS
+309 KQVVRNSRMS
-319 NYHQPFTQ
+319 TYHQPFAN
-327 LTWYWTPNRRTE
+327 LTWNWTPNRKTT
-339 FNTSFFY
+339 FVTSVYY
-346 FGGPGG
+346 FAGKAG

-358 GEAPDPRPDY
+358 GEDRDPRPDY
-368 YKNLPS
+368 YRNLPS
-374 YYLSHAHSTA
+374 YFLTNAHST
-384 ELEAQLEAW
+384 LEIETQSQAW
-393 RNRDPKVTQIDWD
+393 KDRDPNITQIDWD
-406 GLYNA
+406 RLYNA
-411 NRNHLFTVQNANG
+411 NYNHLFTVHNANG
-424 IAGNAI
+424 QVGNTV
-430 TGNASKYILAER
+430 TGKASKYILAER
-442 HYDKMQTGNATYFKH
+442 HYDKQQTGASTYFKH
-457 EFKPNL
+457 DFQPNL

-468 FSVSASRTHYYE
+468 LALNVSQTHYYE
-480 KVNDLLGGDY
+480 SVNDLLGGDY
-490 YFDINKYAENLESDE
+490 YYDINKYAENLESDE
-505 CQTNLLT
+505 CQTDLNN
-512 PNHVAKVGDIIGYN
+512 PNHVAKVGDIISYN
-526 YYANR
+526 YFANR
-531 NYGRIWDQINWLVGN
+531 NYGRIWDQIDWLVGN
-546 FDLYLGFQAEFTQI
+546 FDLYLGLQAEFTQI

-575 YGKDQMHN
+575 FGKDQMHD

-609 ILQAPQFR
+609 MLLAPQFR

-622 PRTRHTVVEGGLK
+622 PRTRHTVVEGDLK

-649 SPIFKFRMT
+649 SPEFKFRLT

-669 NRSFYCENVF
+669 NRSFYCENVYL
-679 QNTQTS
+679 NTSTS
-685 ANSYTSE
+685 ANSYKSE

-700 INQKSLGVE
+700 INQRSLGVE
-709 MGAEYNVSPTVTLQA
+709 LGAEYNISPTVTMQA

-745 NATAYIQ
+745 NAMAYIQ
-752 NSVAYL
+752 NSIAYL
-758 KDYHVSSGPETVA
+758 KGYHVSSGPETVA
-771 SLGVKY
+771 SLGIKY

-819 EDVLRQTPMKDAFT
+819 EKVLNQTPMDPAFT

-846 YYFLVNVSVNN
+846 YYFLVNVSINN

-862 NTILY
+862 STILY
-867 GYEQLRFNANNPD
+867 GYEQLRFNANNPE
-880 MFPDKYS
+880 MFPEKYS

>member
-1 MQKKQFSVVL
+1 
-11 ELLKKPKNRTGTTEK
+11 
-26 SLHLPDY
+26 
-33 FTLCNSYHPNNLNM
+33 M
-47 KKFLLILSVPL
+47 KKFLLLLAVPVLMVSRLS
-58 LMAARLAAQV
+58 AQV
-68 VDSTDLNLNDVP
+68 IDSTDLNQNDLP

-214 ASIGTGEM
+214 ASVGTGEM

-327 LTWYWTPNRRTE
+327 LTWYWTPNKRTE

-622 PRTRHTVVEGGLK
+622 PRTRHTVVEGDLK

-692 FVNFIMTD
+692 FINFIMTD

>member
-1 MQKKQFSVVL
+1 MVS
-11 ELLKKPKNRTGTTEK
+11 
-26 SLHLPDY
+26 
-33 FTLCNSYHPNNLNM
+33 
-47 KKFLLILSVPL
+47 
-58 LMAARLAAQV
+58 RLAAQV
-68 VDSTDLNLNDVP
+68 IDSTDLNQNDLP

-110 NSIAAYNFGSL
+110 NSLAAYNFGSL

-159 DAFRNSVLVEG
+159 DAFRNSILVEG

-222 GKGWYLMA
+222 GNGWYLMA
-230 HASGRYAGKGYTEGT
+230 AASGRYAGKGYTEGT
-245 FYQAYSYFLSVEKR
+245 FYQAYSYFLSVEKK

-281 PVVQEAYDLVGSNYY
+281 PVVQEIYDLVGSNFY
-296 NPNWGYQTVDANG
+296 NPNWGYQTVDASG
-309 KQIIRNSRVS
+309 KQVIRNSRTS
-319 NYHQPFTQ
+319 TYHQPFAQ
-327 LTWYWTPNRRTE
+327 LTWYWTPNKNTE
-339 FNTSFFY
+339 FNTSFFF

-358 GEAPDPRPDY
+358 GEAADPRPDY

-374 YYLSHAHSTA
+374 YYMTNAHSTA
-384 ELEAQLEAW
+384 EIEAQIAAW
-393 RNRDPKVTQIDWD
+393 RDRDPKVTQIDWD
-406 GLYNA
+406 ALYNA
-411 NRNHLFTVQNANG
+411 NRNHLFTVYNANG
-424 IAGNAI
+424 QEGNTI

-490 YFDINKYAENLESDE
+490 YFDINKYAESLESDE
-505 CQTNLLT
+505 CQTNLFN

-531 NYGRIWDQINWLVGN
+531 NYGRIWDQIDWLVGN
-546 FDLYLGFQAEFTQI
+546 FDLYLGIQAEFTQI
-560 WREGLWKSGSFADNS
+560 WREGLWKSGSFAENS
-575 YGKDQMHN
+575 YGKDEMHN

-609 ILQAPQFR
+609 MFQAPQFR

-622 PRTRHTVVEGGLK
+622 PRTRQTVVGSNPK

-649 SPIFKFRMT
+649 SPEFKLRLT

-679 QNTQTS
+679 QNTTTS

-692 FVNFIMTD
+692 FINFIMTD

-709 MGAEYNVSPTVTLQA
+709 MGAEWNVTPTVTLQA
-724 VAANGIHVYRNNP
+724 AAANGIHTYRNNP

-745 NATAYIQ
+745 NTMAYIE
-752 NSVAYL
+752 NSIAYL
-758 KDYHVSSGPETVA
+758 KDYHVSTGPETVA
-771 SLGVKY
+771 SLGIKY

-782 WWVSLNANYMANMY
+782 WWVSLNANYLANMY

-819 EDVLRQTPMKDAFT
+819 EDVLTQTPMKPAFT

-887 YMYGL
+887 YMYGI
-892 NYFISL
+892 NYYISL

>member
-1 MQKKQFSVVL
+1 
-11 ELLKKPKNRTGTTEK
+11 
-26 SLHLPDY
+26 
-33 FTLCNSYHPNNLNM
+33 M
-47 KKFLLILSVPL
+47 KRFLLLLAVPL
-58 LMAARLAAQV
+58 LMVSRLAAQV
-68 VDSTDLNLNDVP
+68 IDSTDLNQNDLP

-121 RYRVRGNDSKYSDVM
+121 RYRVRGNDSKYSEVM
-136 INGIL
+136 INGIS

-214 ASIGTGEM
+214 ASIGTGEI

-245 FYQAYSYFLSVEKR
+245 FYQAYSYFLSVEKK
-259 INDKHSIDLTVF
+259 INDKHSLDLTVF

-281 PVVQEAYDLVGSNYY
+281 PVVQEAYDLVGSNFY

-309 KQIIRNSRVS
+309 KQVIRNSRVS
-319 NYHQPFTQ
+319 TYHQPFAQ
-327 LTWYWTPNRRTE
+327 LTWYWTPNKKTE
-339 FNTSFFY
+339 FNTSAYFFS
-346 FGGPGG
+346 GPGG

-374 YYLSHAHSTA
+374 YYMTNAHSTA
-384 ELEAQLEAW
+384 EIEAQFEAW

-424 IAGNAI
+424 QEGNTI
-430 TGNASKYILAER
+430 TGKFSKYILAER
-442 HYDKMQTGNATYFKH
+442 HYDKHQMGNASYFKH
-457 EFKPNL
+457 EFQPNL

-468 FSVSASRTHYYE
+468 FAVNASRTHYYE
-480 KVNDLLGGDY
+480 RVNDLLGGDY
-490 YFDINKYAENLESDE
+490 YYDINKYAENLESDE
-505 CQTNLLT
+505 CQTNLLN

-531 NYGRIWDQINWLVGN
+531 NYGRIWDQIDWLVGN
-546 FDLYLGFQAEFTQI
+546 FDLYLGLQAEFTQI
-560 WREGLWKSGSFADNS
+560 WREGLWKSGAFADNS

-609 ILQAPQFR
+609 MLQAPQFR

-622 PRTRHTVVEGGLK
+622 PRTRHTVVEGDLK

-649 SPIFKFRMT
+649 SPEFKFRLT

-679 QNTQTS
+679 QNTSTS

-692 FVNFIMTD
+692 FINFIMTD
-700 INQKSLGVE
+700 INQRSVGAE

-745 NATAYIQ
+745 NAHAYIL

-771 SLGVKY
+771 SLGIKY

-862 NTILY
+862 STILY

>member
-1 MQKKQFSVVL
+1 MVS
-11 ELLKKPKNRTGTTEK
+11 
-26 SLHLPDY
+26 
-33 FTLCNSYHPNNLNM
+33 
-47 KKFLLILSVPL
+47 
-58 LMAARLAAQV
+58 RLAAQV
-68 VDSTDLNLNDVP
+68 IDSTDLNQNDLP

-110 NSIAAYNFGSL
+110 NSLAAYNFGSL

-159 DAFRNSVLVEG
+159 DAFRNSILVEG

-222 GKGWYLMA
+222 GNGWYLMA
-230 HASGRYAGKGYTEGT
+230 AASGRYAGKGYTEGT
-245 FYQAYSYFLSVEKR
+245 FYQAYSYFLSVEKK

-281 PVVQEAYDLVGSNYY
+281 PVVQEVYDLVGSNYY
-296 NPNWGYQTVDANG
+296 NPNWGYQTVDASG
-309 KQIIRNSRVS
+309 KQVIRNSRTS
-319 NYHQPFTQ
+319 TYHQPFAQ
-327 LTWYWTPNRRTE
+327 LTWYWTPNKRTE
-339 FNTSFFY
+339 FNTSFFF

-358 GEAPDPRPDY
+358 GEAADPRPDY

-374 YYLSHAHSTA
+374 YYMTNAHSTA
-384 ELEAQLEAW
+384 EIEAQIEAW

-406 GLYNA
+406 ALYNA
-411 NRNHLFTVQNANG
+411 NRNHLFTVYNANG
-424 IAGNAI
+424 QEGNTI

-490 YFDINKYAENLESDE
+490 YFDINKYAESLESDE
-505 CQTNLLT
+505 CQTNLFN

-531 NYGRIWDQINWLVGN
+531 NYGRIWDQIDWLVGN
-546 FDLYLGFQAEFTQI
+546 FDLYLGLQAEFTQI
-560 WREGLWKSGSFADNS
+560 WREGLWKSGSFAENS
-575 YGKDQMHN
+575 YGKDEMHN

-609 ILQAPQFR
+609 MFQAPQFR

-622 PRTRHTVVEGGLK
+622 PRTRQTVVGSNPK

-649 SPIFKFRMT
+649 SPEFKLRLT
-658 GYYYTY
+658 GYYYTN

-679 QNTQTS
+679 QNTTTS

-692 FVNFIMTD
+692 FINFIMTD

-709 MGAEYNVSPTVTLQA
+709 FGAEWNVTPTVTLQA
-724 VAANGIHVYRNNP
+724 AAANGIHTYRNNP

-745 NATAYIQ
+745 NTMAYIE
-752 NSVAYL
+752 NSIAYL
-758 KDYHVSSGPETVA
+758 KDYHVSTGPETVA
-771 SLGVKY
+771 SLGIKY

-819 EDVLRQTPMKDAFT
+819 EDVLRQTPMKPAFT

-846 YYFLVNVSVNN
+846 YYFN

>member
-1 MQKKQFSVVL
+1 
-11 ELLKKPKNRTGTTEK
+11 
-26 SLHLPDY
+26 
-33 FTLCNSYHPNNLNM
+33 
-47 KKFLLILSVPL
+47 
-58 LMAARLAAQV
+58 
-68 VDSTDLNLNDVP
+68 
-80 TVILMD
+80 
-86 SDFEESSTSVND
+86 
-98 ASTLLNSSRDVF
+98 
-110 NSIAAYNFGSL
+110 
-121 RYRVRGNDSKYSDVM
+121 
-136 INGIL
+136 
-141 MNDPETGRPV
+141 
-151 FSNWGGLN
+151 
-159 DAFRNSVLVEG
+159 
-170 LGKTDAGFGNLGGL
+170 
-184 TAYSTRASQY
+184 
-194 RKQISLSYAFSNRS
+194 
-208 YNHRAM
+208 M

-546 FDLYLGFQAEFTQI
+546 FDLYLGLQAEFTQI

-609 ILQAPQFR
+609 MLQAPQFR

-622 PRTRHTVVEGGLK
+622 PRTRHTVVEGDLK

-692 FVNFIMTD
+692 FINFIMTD

-887 YMYGL
+887 YMYGT
-892 NYFISL
+892 NFFVSI